1 MIKDTA
7 TVEKPK
13 KYVYMDQSILGEAII
28 NFNDLAK
35 STWLVYQKTNEE
47 IEFLELDAKSIHSAC
62 KIILLYDN
70 SKTKFN
76 YNKSQ
81 KVDGKNLKDILS
93 KLVNKSTE
101 LTEKNSVITIKL
113 N

>member
-1 MIKDTA
+1 MT
-7 TVEKPK
+7 
-13 KYVYMDQSILGEAII
+13 
-28 NFNDLAK
+28 
-35 STWLVYQKTNEE
+35 
-47 IEFLELDAKSIHSAC
+47 
-62 KIILLYDN
+62 
-70 SKTKFN
+70 TKFN